1 MGACY
6 SVTLAVK
13 TKQPD
18 ELVKYLNEQADA
30 DEATG
35 RISYRRDEF
44 HNTETLQD
52 YFKCL
57 LAEDQ
62 DNGYEES
69 AEDNWF
75 TASSCFDARYGW
87 AQVLEDNFRRML
99 NFCEKGE
106 LHVYMF
112 EDGKYDLY
120 ISNGKIITSKPAW
133 LKKGEY

>member
-1 MGACY
+1 M
-6 SVTLAVK
+6 
-13 TKQPD
+13 KQ
-18 ELVKYLNEQADA
+18 
-30 DEATG
+30 
-35 RISYRRDEF
+35 
-44 HNTETLQD
+44 LQD

-133 LKKGEY
+133 LKKGEF